1 MPSTI
6 VHLAF
11 AGLIA
16 SALLGEAFDRK
27 ALAVVLAV
35 TAFPDLD
42 SFIALYATAGHRTV
56 LHNVWIPTI
65 AAVALVVDTR
75 VRDQSL
81 LRARWGWWGVRVAW
95 VSVVC
100 YLLAHIGLDLVD
112 GVVNL
117 FWPVHD
123 QFYALRGSIELSS
136 ERGIVQTFVAVD
148 GLLPSLQ
155 AVGGTDEVAI
165 TTGVDPGADAT
176 ERVFPVIGAGWELV
190 VFLTGVFVT
199 AARAWLPS
207 SPEE

>member
-16 SALLGEAFDRK
+16 SALLGDAFDRK

-75 VRDQSL
+75 VRDQSM